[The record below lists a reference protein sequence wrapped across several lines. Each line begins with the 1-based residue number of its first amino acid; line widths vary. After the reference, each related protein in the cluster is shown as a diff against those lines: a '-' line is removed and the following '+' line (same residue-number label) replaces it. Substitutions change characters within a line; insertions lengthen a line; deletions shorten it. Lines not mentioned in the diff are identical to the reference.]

1 MRTGQTVR
9 EWEEGLRELHT
20 RIGRRFKRAEP
31 RARAYRYIQGLLSN
45 MPRKNGW
52 QLAEAS
58 GEHGPDGMQRLLN
71 RAVWDVDGV
80 RDEVQAYVAEH
91 LGMPTGVLVV
101 DETGFLKKGKHSV
114 GVKRQYSGTAGG
126 IENCQIGV
134 FLAYASERGYAL
146 VDRALYLPK
155 DWVEDQTRRQETHIP
170 EAVGFATKPQLARML
185 LERALAAGIPHQ
197 WVTGDCIYGDDWRLR
212 TWLERQRQWYVV
224 GVTRDHLLY
233 YDGARQRYD
242 DIAATLPPQAWQQLS
257 CGSGSK
263 GERLYEW
270 ALVPWRNVDYP
281 DDELH
286 AFLVRRHPTDPTE
299 EAYFRVFAPA
309 GTPLQTLVQVA
320 GRRWTI
326 EECFELGKG
335 EVGLDDYEVRHW
347 LAWYRHITLGMLA
360 LAFLAVMR
368 YETNSRL
375 TKKGHTPASQHS
387 SL

>member
-9 EWEEGLRELHT
+9 EWEDGLRELHT

-31 RARAYRYIQGLLSN
+31 RERAYRYIQGLLSN
-45 MPRKNGW
+45 VPRKNGW

-155 DWVEDQTRRQETHIP
+155 DWVEDQARRQETHIP

-185 LERALAAGIPHQ
+185 LERALAAGMPHQ

-257 CGSGSK
+257 CGRGSK

-286 AFLVRRHPTDPTE
+286 AFLVRRHPTDPTQ
-299 EAYFRVFAPA
+299 EAYFRVFAPV

-335 EVGLDDYEVRHW
+335 EVGLDDYEARHW
-347 LAWYRHITLGMLA
+347 QAWYRHITLGMLA

-368 YETNSRL
+368 YETNSRS